1 MPTISYSIGGEK
13 HDISGKSGKEVVKMV
28 KAEYAKQKKIKFKV
42 KKVEEEEPYL
52 CVDCGKDFK
61 WKSGTSSTGAGVNSY
76 HCGSCGVKEW
86 DSFNK
91 KQAEEEE
98 DVECNS
104 CEETICDSNGYNEC
118 EECSKIICDSCRHSC
133 YSICYDCKPKGM
145 LEEEVECECC
155 EEEEEVDHNYCEKCG
170 RPSEVWGGNPHKG
183 MCKKCSIS
191 EGWAKWC
198 DKHDKISYKTEKG
211 EGCRDCK
218 KEDFY
223 NPYKNTADYA

>member
-13 HDISGKSGKEVVKMV
+13 HDISGKSGEEVVKMV

-42 KKVEEEEPYL
+42 KKVEEEEEEEEPYL

-61 WKSGTSSTGAGVNSY
+61 WKSGTSSAGAGVNSY
-76 HCGSCGVKEW
+76 HCGSCREDEV
-86 DSFNK
+86 
-91 KQAEEEE
+91 EE
-98 DVECNS
+98 D
-104 CEETICDSNGYNEC
+104 
-118 EECSKIICDSCRHSC
+118 K
-133 YSICYDCKPKGM
+133 
-145 LEEEVECECC
+145 
-155 EEEEEVDHNYCEKCG
+155 DHNYCEKCG

-198 DKHDKISYKTEKG
+198 DKHDKISYKTEIG

-218 KEDFY
+218 AERK
-223 NPYKNTADYA
+223 